1 MGLDAL
7 QHQPLKEGLA
17 QPCPSS
23 LLVDDDRPQLAVVT
37 NQHSL
42 LGSQDQGDER
52 LWLCC
57 LCGLIN
63 QQLQV
68 TWPGHCE

>member
-1 MGLDAL
+1 MTANDVTRAHNSCSNVNLCTEPYLEAVGLDAL

-23 LLVDDDRPQLAVVT
+23 LLVDDDGPQLAVVP

-42 LGSQDQGDER
+42 LGS
-52 LWLCC
+52 
-57 LCGLIN
+57 
-63 QQLQV
+63 
-68 TWPGHCE
+68 